1 MQTFRRIRRSLAVLV
16 LALHPPACYHYVT
29 FKRMTPQQYIATEQ
43 PDQVRVTLTDGTR
56 QTLLRPLISGGSLQG
71 HVPVRG
77 SDNFMRAGPPW
88 AVSITSVQRLEVHK
102 FDTWATVGLVIGGL
116 ALVGAAVG
124 LGVFDAQF
132 ESSF

>member
-1 MQTFRRIRRSLAVLV
+1 MPAFRRIRRTIAALLLV
-16 LALHPPACYHYVT
+16 LYLPACYHYVT
-29 FKRMTPQQYIATEQ
+29 PKRTTPQQYIATEQ

-56 QTLLRPLISGGSLQG
+56 QILLRPSISQGSLQG
-71 HVPVRG
+71 YVLVRE
-77 SDNFMRAGPPW
+77 SNNFMRAGPPW

-102 FDTWATVGLVIGGL
+102 FDTWATVGLVFGGL